1 MLSKSSLQ
9 IPVVSKLGLGERDVL
24 CTEKW
29 ETLNSCGI
37 WVQILALHLQAVLA
51 PKGIHNE
58 VAQAGGLKQQTF
70 FISQL
75 WSLEVEIKVWV
86 PPEELQRN
94 LLQVPPP
101 PHWWWFAGRLGC
113 SLACRHVSPTTVFI
127 SPWCPPTC
135 ASVSVSECLL
145 LIRTRRDGL
154 GTHPTA

>member
-29 ETLNSCGI
+29 EILNSCGI

-101 PHWWWFAGRLGC
+101 LIGGGLLAVLGVPWLVDTSVQPR
-113 SLACRHVSPTTVFI
+113 SLSPRGVLPRVHLSLCPNVSF
-127 SPWCPPTC
+127 
-135 ASVSVSECLL
+135 
-145 LIRTRRDGL
+145 
-154 GTHPTA
+154 